1 MLSVITYL
9 KISFTPFRVCAF
21 ANLHPKSDDIRSLYS
36 LGGDEMEL
44 ILNPALSAI
53 FCATAFAWVGSFA
66 ICLLS
71 LSMVSKNV
79 FSHWMPEIKAISFLM
94 TCSML
99 TIHQVSGRWW
109 FF

>member
-1 MLSVITYL
+1 MEMV
-9 KISFTPFRVCAF
+9 
-21 ANLHPKSDDIRSLYS
+21 LHQSLT
-36 LGGDEMEL
+36 
-44 ILNPALSAI
+44 AI
-53 FCATAFAWVGSFA
+53 FCMVAFSWISSFS
-66 ICLLS
+66 ICLIS

-79 FSHWMPEIKAISFLM
+79 ISHWMPEINTISFLV